1 MTRSLFTLHL
11 LLVIGMDTIA
21 QIKTDSARPYALV
34 ISPRINSAG
43 YFPFTG
49 AVLNHNVN
57 FDFTVVFEKTNRG
70 FVLFQSFDLQN
81 KKSPINYFQPCVFE
95 KFPVSAALIFGVYFG
110 YLFSQMYSFSD
121 QGESDYFGA
130 LTQNWTI
137 SKKLRL
143 ENTMLFGNLTT
154 QLNLVNR
161 LELLCTLD
169 KFSVDFY
176 LHERIVFETKD
187 LSTSGAIA
195 VNLPRV
201 KFADKLFT
209 LATLTY
215 NTYLS
220 KNRPS
225 YVLENGFFFSLAFPI
240 DLSK

>member
-1 MTRSLFTLHL
+1 MTRSLL
-11 LLVIGMDTIA
+11 LLNLFLAFSRHLVA
-21 QIKTDSARPYALV
+21 QIKADSVRPYTLV

-57 FDFTVVFEKTNRG
+57 FDFTVDFEKANRG
-70 FVLFQSFDLQN
+70 FILFQSFDLQN
-81 KKSPINYFQPCVFE
+81 KNSPINYFQPCVFE
-95 KFPVSAALIFGVYFG
+95 KFPVGASLSFAVYFG

-121 QGESDYFGA
+121 KGESDYFGA
-130 LTQNWTI
+130 LTQNCTL
-137 SKKLRL
+137 SKKLRV

-154 QLNLVNR
+154 QTNLVNR
-161 LELLCTLD
+161 LELLYTLD

-176 LHERIVFETKD
+176 LHERVVFETKD

-201 KFADKLFT
+201 KLAAKLFA

-215 NTYLS
+215 NNYLS
-220 KNRPS
+220 KNKPS
-225 YVLENGFFFSLAFPI
+225 YALENGFFLSLAFPV